1 MWKYDTGLKTA
12 MNLVNIR
19 NRKYPFWS
27 EMAAILDMQVR
38 GMGKSLW
45 ALEILSVV
53 SEVGGGGGGGWL
65 EVFSGIDATEEYQH
79 LFLVEEN
86 RTNSW

>member
-1 MWKYDTGLKTA
+1 MWKYDTGLKTDIS
-12 MNLVNIR
+12 LVNIR

-27 EMAAILDMQVR
+27 EIAAILDMQVR
-38 GMGKSLW
+38 GMGESLN
-45 ALEILSVV
+45 ALETLTVV
-53 SEVGGGGGGGWL
+53 SEVKGGEGVGWL
-65 EVFSGIDATEEYQH
+65 EVFSGIDATEEFQQ